1 MRHLVYLGTGGTI
14 ATRDSD
20 QGRRVEVAPGELF
33 AAARAVWSDPGVDVE
48 VQGVR
53 QVVSFAATT
62 ADGLELVRA
71 VREAAA
77 RADGVVVT
85 HGTDTMEEVAFLV
98 ALAQGDDPTP
108 VVFTGAQRPFD
119 APGGDGARNL
129 AMALRWA
136 ASQQARGTGVSIAF
150 NDEIWPAVGV
160 RKTRSLAL
168 SAFAATGRGPMAHID
183 DAGLRRHYR
192 PPLAPP
198 LPGAAIADLDD
209 LPRVDVVPQY
219 LGVDPRALHAA
230 VDSGARGVVIAAFG
244 AGNTAPH
251 VTRAVADVLAGG
263 VPVAIASRTFEGPV
277 VGLYAGGGTDLAAAG
292 AVFAGDLSPWQA
304 RLLLAAVLAGS
315 LAEPGPAGLDRIRD
329 RCTAYLR
336 AVGAAAD

>member
-1 MRHLVYLGTGGTI
+1 MRHLVYIGTGGTI
-14 ATRDSD
+14 ATRGSD
-20 QGRRVEVAPGELF
+20 QGRRVEVAPGELL
-33 AAARAVWSDPGVDVE
+33 AAARAVWPDPGVDVE
-48 VQGVR
+48 VRGVR

-62 ADGLELVRA
+62 ADALDLVRA

-98 ALAQGDDPTP
+98 ALAHGDDPVP

-129 AMALRWA
+129 ATALRWA
-136 ASQQARGTGVSIAF
+136 AAPQARGTGVSIAF

-160 RKTRSLAL
+160 RKTHSLAL
-168 SAFAATGRGPMAHID
+168 SAFAATGRGPIARID
-183 DAGLRRHYR
+183 DAGLRRHHR
-192 PPLAPP
+192 PPLAPA
-198 LPGAAIADLDD
+198 LPGLAGLDD

-219 LGVDPRALHAA
+219 LGVDARALRAA
-230 VDSGARGVVIAAFG
+230 VDAGARGIAVAAFG
-244 AGNTAPH
+244 AGNTAPG
-251 VTRAVADVLAGG
+251 VTRAVADVLGEG

-292 AVFAGDLSPWQA
+292 AIFAGDLSPWQA

-315 LAEPGPAGLDRIRD
+315 PEPPGPERLDRIRE
-329 RCTAYLR
+329 RCTAFLR
-336 AVGAAAD
+336 AVGAAAEG